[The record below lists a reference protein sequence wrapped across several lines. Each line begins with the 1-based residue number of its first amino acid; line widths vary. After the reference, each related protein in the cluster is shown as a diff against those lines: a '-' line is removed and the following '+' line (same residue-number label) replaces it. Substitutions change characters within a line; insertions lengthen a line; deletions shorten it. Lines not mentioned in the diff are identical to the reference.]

1 MQGTVPTKGNLM
13 AAEKQLATARL
24 GNDLMERKK
33 TILQAEAA
41 KREEL
46 CRALEAE
53 VAAAFRR
60 AYDLLLKA
68 QMNIGSA
75 ARFASAVPVDDGF
88 SFTEERATGAVL
100 PVVTVKTAASAFPP
114 YGFTGTSEALD
125 EAAEAFEKA
134 KALGVRLACERAA
147 FTAIREAL
155 AKTGKRANALA
166 NIRIPALEETVRFI
180 AASLDEKEREEFS
193 RLKRIKNG

>member
-53 VAAAFRR
+53 VAAAPAWPGLAEGRRR
-60 AYDLLLKA
+60 A
-68 QMNIGSA
+68 
-75 ARFASAVPVDDGF
+75 
-88 SFTEERATGAVL
+88 GAM
-100 PVVTVKTAASAFPP
+100 
-114 YGFTGTSEALD
+114 
-125 EAAEAFEKA
+125 AEAGPQAPPPPGTPSRHEKSLGLLTTKFVSLLQEA
-134 KALGVRLACERAA
+134 KDGVLD
-147 FTAIREAL
+147 L
-155 AKTGKRANALA
+155 KL
-166 NIRIPALEETVRFI
+166 VRPGLRGDRGMVDQ
-180 AASLDEKEREEFS
+180 A
-193 RLKRIKNG
+193 